1 MAEKFLTKNK
11 GTLIGTDQDDLLEVW
26 AEQGTVLGQNGDD
39 QIDICQGGN
48 HRIFGGDGN
57 DRITLLKGIGDSVK
71 VYGDVATKNEKGES
85 INENKCSIDTITVN
99 GGNNHLIYGGYFGDT
114 INITSTAGNN
124 IEVNAGSGADKIYV
138 HGGRKHSICGDEGPD
153 TILLTTALNTFEK
166 ERGVFAELSVDGG
179 TGEDVITVN
188 GGSGHSIAGGAGP
201 DTITVTTT
209 AGNNMGID
217 GGSGKDTLTVNSGTG
232 HTIVGGAGP
241 DTITIAT
248 TAGNN
253 MDINGGTGED
263 TIIVNGGTGHVIAG
277 DKARDTI
284 TINSGSGYT
293 IDGGSAA
300 DTITLKNVWDSK
312 VAGGSE
318 KDFIRIN
325 GGSGNRIHGGSGDDD
340 ITVNDGEKHIVYG
353 EVGNDIIRIKSGLA
367 HEAYGGDGDDTLYG
381 GTGQDTLTG
390 GADNDTFVYGNGQ
403 GNDTIT
409 DYTASQDV
417 LQISSGSISGTA
429 LANSNK
435 DLVFTVGSGNITL
448 NNAST
453 KVISL
458 KDSRGSYTA
467 SNTAITLGSDF
478 TGTMDA
484 AKYLSTVK
492 TIDGRNATKTVN
504 ITGNAQNNI
513 IYAGKAGGTVN
524 GGAGN
529 DTLYGGAGNDTLT
542 GGAGNDTFV
551 YGNGQGNDTIT
562 DYTAG
567 QDVLQVSS
575 GSVSGTALANSN
587 KDIVFTVGSGNITL
601 NNAATK
607 VISLKDS
614 RGSYTASNTAITLG
628 SDFTGTMD
636 TTKYLSTVKTID
648 GRNTTQKIT
657 ITGNGN
663 DNIIYASD
671 IAGNTYFGGIG
682 NDTIYGGSEKD
693 ILEGE
698 EGNDYLYG
706 NAGGDELYAGAGNDY
721 LNGGDGDD
729 LLGGE
734 GGDDKLFGGAGDD
747 YLGGGLGN
755 DYLYGEAGDDY
766 IFGESGD
773 DELDGG
779 SGNDYL
785 GGGVGD
791 DRLSGGS
798 GNDTMNGGEGKDTFV
813 FASGYG
819 NDKVEDYTEGQDTL
833 DIVAGIVEKT
843 ELANKNKDLIFTVG
857 DGTITLENAAAK
869 KISIK
874 DSYGSYTASDKEV
887 KLGADY
893 TGSFKAN
900 RLLST
905 VTTIDA
911 SLTKQAVNVTGNVL
925 DNYIWVSPAGG
936 TYHGGDG
943 NDYIVGGSKSNV
955 TLYGDAG
962 SDYIQSDKGDDYL
975 YGDAGDDELHGGSG
989 NDSLYGGSGND
1000 DLYGEDGNDNL
1011 YGGAGSD
1018 IFHYKNGNDTIFDY
1032 EAGKDTIKLGS
1043 VSLKNSEIS
1052 GRDVVLTLSNGGT
1065 ITVKNMAGKT
1075 IDYRDV
1081 SGTLHSLNMEVT
1093 QQNIIKNFMK
1103 SLDNY
1108 PTLAKTRKEAVAAL
1122 GSAANFASNSVF
1134 PTWDAL
1140 IESFIGDVRA
1150 CGGSTS
1156 DIINQ
1161 GWGVVP
1167 DSGLDNFL
1175 KNYCGIDLHN
1185 EDTGAII
1192 GADAGGPEVKTPV
1205 SIIPENGTISD
1216 LQSPALNQAAVFN
1229 GLEIH
1234 WPEKI
1239 DNVKEQYIV
1248 NSLNTWWIEEGL
1260 NLIED
1265 SFGLSFTEEGVTG
1278 KVMDVAFVNIDD
1290 TFLARVN
1297 WHYSYNYNYSDP
1309 SAVYNE
1315 ETTLNMEINMKY
1327 FNEVN
1332 TSDVNGYA
1340 GSAAG
1345 YLDRVIAH
1353 ELTHATLAATMA
1365 KVYNSATPKYFKE
1378 GIAELVHGIDDF
1390 RTDNIIGLANAEN
1403 VDHLSKVLQPNMDA
1417 GTDSYAGGYMLLRY
1431 FAKQSADNYFS
1442 TGSSVSSG
1450 MLANSVADPITS
1462 AVSDLWSEP
1471 TAQVADTDGEL
1482 ASSIMSISNAM
1493 LTPLDNRNGNML
1505 GLDSPVSGLFSDKNN
1520 GLNFLG

>member
-1 MAEKFLTKNK
+1 MATKKTTKTNGK
-11 GTLIGTDQDDLLEVW
+11 LVGTDSADVLEIRH
-26 AEQGTVLGQNGDD
+26 ALNTVLA
-39 QIDICQGGN
+39 QGGADKITVYEGGG
-48 HRIFGGDGN
+48 HKIYGRYGGDTVTITAGAGN
-57 DRITLLKGIGDSVK
+57 GIT
-71 VYGDVATKNEKGES
+71 VYGDLPDDIPKSAGSAIDSRDTVMVSGGSSHKIHGGAAS
-85 INENKCSIDTITVN
+85 DTITLHTTVGN
-99 GGNNHLIYGGYFGDT
+99 GNYVYG
-114 INITSTAGNN
+114 
-124 IEVNAGSGADKIYV
+124 GSGADDIKVYGGTQHKIY
-138 HGGRKHSICGDEGPD
+138 GDQGPD
-153 TILLTTALNTFEK
+153 TILLGKELNAYEQK
-166 ERGVFAELSVDGG
+166 SGVKSEVTVDGG
-179 TGEDVITVN
+179 SGQDTITVN
-188 GGSGHSIAGGAGP
+188 GGSGHTIAGGAGP
-201 DTITVTTT
+201 DTITVASTV
-209 AGNNMGID
+209 GNAMKID
-217 GGSGKDTLTVNSGTG
+217 GGSGE
-232 HTIVGGAGP
+232 
-241 DTITIAT
+241 DTIE
-248 TAGNN
+248 
-253 MDINGGTGED
+253 INGGTGH
-263 TIIVNGGTGHVIAG
+263 TVAGG
-277 DKARDTI
+277 KARDTI
-284 TINSGSGYT
+284 TIHSGSGYT
-293 IDGGSAA
+293 VDGGSAA
-300 DTITLKNVWDSK
+300 DTITLENVTDSK

-318 KDFIRIN
+318 KDFITVD
-325 GGSGNRIHGGSGDDD
+325 GGSKVNIYGGSGDDV
-340 ITVNDGEKHIVYG
+340 ITIKGGNQHTVYG
-353 EVGNDIIRIKSGLA
+353 ETGNDIIRITGTNIQ
-367 HEAYGGDGDDTLYG
+367 AYGGSGDDKLYG
-381 GTGQDTLTG
+381 STGDDYLDGGAGNDILTG
-390 GADNDTFVYGNGQ
+390 GAGNDTFVYGNGQ

-409 DYTASQDV
+409 DYTAGQDA
-417 LQISSGSISGTA
+417 LQISSGTISGTA
-429 LANSNK
+429 LTNSNK

-453 KVISL
+453 KAISL

-492 TIDGRNATKTVN
+492 TIDGRNATKAVN
-504 ITGNAQNNI
+504 ITGNAQHNI
-513 IYAGKAGGTVN
+513 IYAGKAGGTVT

-529 DTLYGGAGNDTLT
+529 DTLYGGAGNDTLTGGAGNDTLT

-567 QDVLQVSS
+567 QDVLQISS
-575 GSVSGTALANSN
+575 GSISGTALANSN
-587 KDIVFTVGSGNITL
+587 KDLVFTVGSGNITL

-607 VISLKDS
+607 VISLKDG

-636 TTKYLSTVKTID
+636 TTQYLSTVKTID

-785 GGGVGD
+785 GGGVGN

-893 TGSFKAN
+893 TSSFKAD
-900 RLLST
+900 RFLST

-962 SDYIQSDKGDDYL
+962 SDYIHSDKGDDYL
-975 YGDAGDDELHGGSG
+975 YGDAGNDELHGGSG

-1011 YGGAGSD
+1011 HGGAGSD

-1239 DNVKEQYIV
+1239 DNAKEQYIV

-1390 RTDNIIGLANAEN
+1390 RTDDIISLANAEK

-1450 MLANSVADPITS
+1450 MLANSVVDPITS
-1462 AVSDLWSEP
+1462 AVSDLRSEP
-1471 TAQVADTDGEL
+1471 TAQVADTDCDL
-1482 ASSIMSISNAM
+1482 ASSILSISNAM

-1505 GLDSPVSGLFSDKNN
+1505 GSDSPVSGLFSDKKS